1 MGYMIELSINMK
13 KTTNLTQLKDDIIC
27 LANKNNCTFFYDTFE
42 YIVSN
47 RYFYRNHYIIS
58 LEFPDDDDKLIS
70 FIREIKKNKKIYI
83 ENLNYENL
91 QCKIMYASKK
101 YLNMMEK
108 EQAKSYLK
116 ARREGSLF
124 KYNSKIMKELRKKQ
138 K

>member
-1 MGYMIELSINMK
+1 MNSAFIHIIFMHDVFMHARIHEYCIHANNSHEYCLDLRHLGVTDELIANILNRATS
-13 KTTNLTQLKDDIIC
+13 KDVF
-27 LANKNNCTFFYDTFE
+27 KNTHLF
-42 YIVSN
+42 
-47 RYFYRNHYIIS
+47 
-58 LEFPDDDDKLIS
+58 
-70 FIREIKKNKKIYI
+70 